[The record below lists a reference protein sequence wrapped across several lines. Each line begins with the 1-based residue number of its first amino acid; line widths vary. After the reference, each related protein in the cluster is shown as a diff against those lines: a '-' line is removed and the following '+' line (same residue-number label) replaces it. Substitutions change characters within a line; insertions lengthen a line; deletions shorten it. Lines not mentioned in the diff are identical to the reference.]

1 MSQIKLELSPFWTD
15 DLELNALTMIM
26 VNLAVRYANI
36 DYNKAVDLVSDKLS
50 RLSTESI
57 TELLDNY
64 YNKHMMALD
73 INTWTLVSRNKK

>member
-1 MSQIKLELSPFWTD
+1 MSLNISPFWTK

-26 VNLAVRYANI
+26 VDLAVRSANI
-36 DYNKAVDLVSDKLS
+36 DYNKAVELVSDKLS
-50 RLSTESI
+50 RVSPESI